1 MKTLKAFLI
10 IFVLLVISITQKSCT
25 EDFVEI
31 NSDDRTV
38 YTAEPA
44 SFLYDVAKST
54 RSSSWEWYYDFYTA
68 QMRWMQYGVRVI
80 GNTPTVYTIW
90 NPNIGEQRYRLCWL
104 NTGSYARHIEYYV
117 DKNHASDKASY
128 SNLIEAA
135 RVILIYQGI
144 LTTDIH
150 GSLAYKEGWSLRSGG
165 TNAEPTFETQQEL
178 YDIWDAELK
187 AAINKFKTNQNQK
200 SLAGYDVAYNGD
212 ISKWIKA
219 ANGLRLRIANR
230 LMKRDINK
238 AKAIATEVLA
248 NPGDLMSIV
257 DDSFIFWMDGKYS
270 DNGDYFS
277 INDLIRASKTMMD
290 YLKEYNDPRKRI
302 FFRINNLTPEN
313 VAEWNAANPT
323 NQIPAEFSRWE
334 GGTANTDAGAADTR
348 YTRRTLDPSGRAIDL
363 QPVNRPQVRI
373 FAGHFD
379 GGSGG
384 TWFPNVTYP
393 DFCFMAAEF
402 TLLGVTSSKTAEQ
415 WYTEGVG
422 GSIDLWNKVGGFC
435 KIHNYEPITA
445 SEKADFMNQPKIKWD
460 ASIGLEQI
468 YAQSYIEHFKNSNEG
483 WALWKRTGHPTYD
496 SDIIALEEVYVG
508 QVKQQ
513 MPRRLRFSYPMPGTA
528 NYENY
533 KKRLDDMAAD
543 PNFGSLSSE
552 HGRIWWDLNN

>member
-1 MKTLKAFLI
+1 MT
-10 IFVLLVISITQKSCT
+10 
-25 EDFVEI
+25 
-31 NSDDRTV
+31 
-38 YTAEPA
+38 
-44 SFLYDVAKST
+44 
-54 RSSSWEWYYDFYTA
+54 
-68 QMRWMQYGVRVI
+68 GVQTCALPI
-80 GNTPTVYTIW
+80 
-90 NPNIGEQRYRLCWL
+90 
-104 NTGSYARHIEYYV
+104 
-117 DKNHASDKASY
+117 
-128 SNLIEAA
+128 
-135 RVILIYQGI
+135 
-144 LTTDIH
+144 
-150 GSLAYKEGWSLRSGG
+150 
-165 TNAEPTFETQQEL
+165 
-178 YDIWDAELK
+178 
-187 AAINKFKTNQNQK
+187 
-200 SLAGYDVAYNGD
+200 
-212 ISKWIKA
+212 
-219 ANGLRLRIANR
+219 
-230 LMKRDINK
+230 
-238 AKAIATEVLA
+238 
-248 NPGDLMSIV
+248 
-257 DDSFIFWMDGKYS
+257 
-270 DNGDYFS
+270 
-277 INDLIRASKTMMD
+277 
-290 YLKEYNDPRKRI
+290 
-302 FFRINNLTPEN
+302 FRINNLTPEN

>member
-277 INDLIRASKTMMD
+277 INEIGRASCR
-290 YLKEYNDPRKRI
+290 ER
-302 FFRINNLTPEN
+302 
-313 VAEWNAANPT
+313 V
-323 NQIPAEFSRWE
+323 
-334 GGTANTDAGAADTR
+334 
-348 YTRRTLDPSGRAIDL
+348 
-363 QPVNRPQVRI
+363 
-373 FAGHFD
+373 
-379 GGSGG
+379 
-384 TWFPNVTYP
+384 
-393 DFCFMAAEF
+393 
-402 TLLGVTSSKTAEQ
+402 
-415 WYTEGVG
+415 
-422 GSIDLWNKVGGFC
+422 
-435 KIHNYEPITA
+435 
-445 SEKADFMNQPKIKWD
+445 
-460 ASIGLEQI
+460 
-468 YAQSYIEHFKNSNEG
+468 
-483 WALWKRTGHPTYD
+483 
-496 SDIIALEEVYVG
+496 
-508 QVKQQ
+508 
-513 MPRRLRFSYPMPGTA
+513 
-528 NYENY
+528 
-533 KKRLDDMAAD
+533 
-543 PNFGSLSSE
+543 
-552 HGRIWWDLNN
+552 